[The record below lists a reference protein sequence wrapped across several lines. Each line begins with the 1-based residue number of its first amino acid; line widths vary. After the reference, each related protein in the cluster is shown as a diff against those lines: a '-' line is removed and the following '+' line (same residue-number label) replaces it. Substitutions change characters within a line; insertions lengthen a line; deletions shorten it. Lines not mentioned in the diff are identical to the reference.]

1 MSVRASERMKG
12 NDERRNERKEKA
24 SQENEGREGEREREG
39 RRRRELK
46 VSPLS
51 AHV

>member
-1 MSVRASERMKG
+1 MKG
-12 NDERRNERKEKA
+12 SDERRNERTYREKE
-24 SQENEGREGEREREG
+24 SRENEGREREG
-39 RRRRELK
+39 GRRRELK